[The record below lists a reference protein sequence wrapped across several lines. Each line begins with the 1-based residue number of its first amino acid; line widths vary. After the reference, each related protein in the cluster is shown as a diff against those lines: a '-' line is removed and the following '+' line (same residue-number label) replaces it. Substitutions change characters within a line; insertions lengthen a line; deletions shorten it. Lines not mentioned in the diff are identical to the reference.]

1 MGKFWLFA
9 AVVMV
14 LAGAP
19 LGSAPLL
26 MAGSLVFVLAAISN
40 LWANYSLARVEYH
53 HSLSSYRAFTGE
65 DILFTTSLT
74 NGKFLPLPWV
84 QVTDEIPRE
93 VRLSRGRTTPV
104 SYPGRIGLTS
114 LLSMGWYH
122 RVTRTY
128 TLRCEH
134 RGLFYLGPVRIRSG
148 DLFGMSSSEMRIE
161 RDLILTVYPRVL
173 PLVDSRLPSWEPYG
187 SVRVRRTLIDDVT
200 MPVGSRDYVV
210 GDSLRYVH
218 WKSTARLG
226 RLQTRVFDASTTS
239 NFVLFFGV
247 RTMEPPLQGTVPQML
262 EMGVLTTTALANYA
276 LEQGYP
282 VGLYVNQ
289 TSRLTSHFLEVHPA
303 RHSEQLT
310 RILEAMA
317 QVHPEDSIPLANLIL
332 EQSRH
337 LPWGTTIMVVTSI
350 PDAATLDVLGRL
362 RRAGWGV
369 SLVHIGGSA
378 GNVAGGI
385 PTYTVSDP
393 VDWQQVQEVALH

>member
-26 MAGSLVFVLAAISN
+26 MSGSLVLVLAAISN
-40 LWANYSLARVEYH
+40 LWTHYSLARVEYH
-53 HSLSSYRAFTGE
+53 HTLSSYRAFTGE
-65 DILFTTSLT
+65 EILFSTSLT
-74 NGKFLPLPWV
+74 NRKFLPLPWV

-93 VRLSRGRTTPV
+93 TRLLQGRTTPV
-104 SYPGRIGLTS
+104 PYPGRIALTS

-128 TLRCEH
+128 NLRCEH

-148 DLFGMSSSEMRIE
+148 DLFGLSNNEMRIE
-161 RDLILTVYPRVL
+161 RDLLLTVYPKVL
-173 PLVDSRLPSWEPYG
+173 PLVDSRLPSWEPNG

-200 MPVGSRDYVV
+200 RPVGSRDYVV

-226 RLQTRVFDASTTS
+226 RLQTRVFDASTTA
-239 NFVLFFGV
+239 NFVLFLGV
-247 RTMEPPLQGTVPQML
+247 RTMEPPLHGTRHHLL

-276 LEQGYP
+276 LEKGYP
-282 VGLYVNQ
+282 VGVFVNQ
-289 TSRLTSHFLEVHPA
+289 TSRVTSHYLEVHPA
-303 RHSEQLT
+303 RHPEQLT

-317 QVHPEDSIPLANLIL
+317 QVHPEDSAPLASLIL

-337 LPWGTTIMVVTSI
+337 LPWGTTIMVVTAI
-350 PDAATLDVLGRL
+350 PDPATLNVLGRL
-362 RRAGWGV
+362 KRAGWGV

-378 GNVAGGI
+378 DNFVSDI
-385 PTYTVSDP
+385 PTYAVSDP
-393 VDWQQVQEVALH
+393 VDWEQVQEVALH